1 MGQRMGNFIYRVVM
15 ATIAILVC
23 LVSSSCAK
31 KVTIPDLSNVA
42 IEDARNVLTNAGLI
56 PSVEYEYSN
65 DYAEGIVIKTD
76 PAIGEQVELQT
87 KVNLIVSKGPEYVDA
102 KNSSVSWYVT
112 DSSEDEW
119 NLYKPYIHEDAI
131 YIECLPRFA
140 NAMMW
145 KGDSVGFGVAST
157 DETFAT
163 SVPVTVRFEDQENA
177 AGKEQD
183 IFLIIPLKGLGNERP
198 SNVYTKL
205 YAVINDEEVDVRV
218 NFTIEW

>member
-1 MGQRMGNFIYRVVM
+1 MGQRMENFIYRVVTM
-15 ATIAILVC
+15 TIAVLVC

-76 PAIGEQVELQT
+76 PTIGEQVDLQT

-163 SVPVTVRFEDQENA
+163 SVPVTVQFEDRENA

-205 YAVINDEEVDVRV
+205 YTVINDEEIDVRV

>member
-1 MGQRMGNFIYRVVM
+1 MEHRICDFICRIVLT
-15 ATIAILVC
+15 TIAILVC
-23 LVSSSCAK
+23 LLSLSCAK

-56 PSVEYEYSN
+56 PSVMYEYDDN
-65 DYAEGIVIKTD
+65 YTEGVVIKTD
-76 PAIGEQVELQT
+76 PTIGEKVELQT
-87 KVNLIVSKGPEYVDA
+87 KVTLIVSKGPAYVDA
-102 KNSSVSWYVT
+102 KNASVSWYVT

-119 NLYKPYIHEDAI
+119 NLYRPYIHEDTI
-131 YIECLPRFA
+131 YIECKPRFT

-145 KGDSVGFGVAST
+145 KGDSVGFGIAST

-163 SVPVTVRFEDQENA
+163 SIPITVQYENQENA
-177 AGKEQD
+177 AGTEQD
-183 IFLIIPLKGLGNERP
+183 ILLIIPLKGLNNERP

-205 YAVINDEEVDVRV
+205 NTIINGEEVDVRV